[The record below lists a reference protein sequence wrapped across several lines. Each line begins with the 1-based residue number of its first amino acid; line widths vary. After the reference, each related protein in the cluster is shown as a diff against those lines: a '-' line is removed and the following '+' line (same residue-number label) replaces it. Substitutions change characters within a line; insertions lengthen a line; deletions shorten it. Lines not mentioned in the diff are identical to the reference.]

1 MKLRPSGTTAVNA
14 RVVLPKMAEKYFHA
28 GREAADGK
36 RSPKELHRFRIATK
50 RFRYTLELFRPV
62 YGATLDRRMKTLH
75 ELQHTLG
82 KLSDYRSM
90 QELVKGDDELETK
103 LKHATKKHLK
113 EFHEQW
119 KAFDGD
125 GQLRSWKAYLSGGN
139 TRKTRKTRNTG
150 KKVASRLA

>member
-1 MKLRPSGTTAVNA
+1 MKLRPSRTATMNA
-14 RVVLPKMAEKYFHA
+14 RAVLPRMVEKYFHA
-28 GREAADGK
+28 GREASDGT

-62 YGATLDRRMKTLH
+62 YGATLDRRMKLLH
-75 ELQHTLG
+75 NLQDTLG

-90 QELVKGDDELETK
+90 QQMVKGDLELETK
-103 LKHATKKHLK
+103 LKHATKRHLK

-119 KAFDGD
+119 KAFDGE

-139 TRKTRKTRNTG
+139 TRKTTNTRK
-150 KKVASRLA
+150 AEAPQPS

>member
-1 MKLRPSGTTAVNA
+1 MKLKPSRTAIVNA
-14 RVVLPKMAEKYFHA
+14 RAVLPNMVEKYFHA
-28 GREAADGK
+28 GREASDGA

-62 YGATLDRRMKTLH
+62 YGATLDRRMKLLH
-75 ELQHTLG
+75 DLQDTLG

-90 QELVKGDDELETK
+90 REMVKGDDELETK
-103 LKHATKKHLK
+103 LKHATRKHLK

-119 KAFDGD
+119 KAFDAE

-139 TRKTRKTRNTG
+139 TRKTRNTR
-150 KKVASRLA
+150 KVKAPQPS